1 VAHHL
6 VSIAAED
13 GGIKP
18 TNAKKRTRKALVVV
32 VAQRRMNRAH
42 RIILDRTHGEILL
55 VMNLLLMEAWDQ
67 ATIPLGTRTMF
78 LISTETGI
86 HEPIDE
92 RTNDARTEGTGVR
105 SVTMI
110 SNSSRRRPSQGILS

>member
-1 VAHHL
+1 MAHHL
-6 VSIAAED
+6 VSIAAEG

-18 TNAKKRTRKALVVV
+18 TNAKKRTRKALVA
-32 VAQRRMNRAH
+32 VANRRMNRAH
-42 RIILDRTHGEILL
+42 PIILDRTHGEILL
-55 VMNLLLMEAWDQ
+55 VMSLLLMEAWDQ
-67 ATIPLGTRTMF
+67 ATTPLGTRTMF
-78 LISTETGI
+78 LTSTETGI

-105 SVTMI
+105 WVTMI